1 MINDYETKTM
11 KQVIYP
17 LASLFLALSCGGGV
31 GKTIDSEPSVQR
43 VREIK
48 TAKTRSDI
56 YIEDQS
62 RYSPSFIKGLAAY
75 DGTIS
80 LVDNYIVT
88 DHDTTLFPEI
98 TPLNQP
104 VVFKAT
110 NVKYNYTLTITRT
123 NLTNFNYRF
132 HLDSKDS
139 KVVFEKS
146 GEAVLSSFFFLAT
159 EIDDDSETGEGY
171 ASYEYWDKTA
181 DYWFAIRIGSDAD
194 RNGKHRA
201 RLNYGCKDEERPTM
215 ALTDCPT
222 LRTE

>member
-1 MINDYETKTM
+1 M
-11 KQVIYP
+11 KQIIYP
-17 LASLFLALSCGGGV
+17 LAFLFLALSCGGGV
-31 GKTIDSEPSVQR
+31 RKTIDSESSAQR
-43 VREIK
+43 VQAVK
-48 TAKTRSDI
+48 TVKTKSDI

-75 DGTIS
+75 DGSIS

-98 TPLNQP
+98 MPLNQP

-110 NVKYNYTLTITRT
+110 NVKYNYTLTVTRT
-123 NLTNFNYRF
+123 NLTDFHYRF
-132 HLDSKDS
+132 QLDSKDN

-146 GEAVLSSFFFLAT
+146 GEAVLGSFFFLAT

-171 ASYEYWDKTA
+171 PSYEYYDKT
-181 DYWFAIRIGSDAD
+181 DGCWFAVRIGRDRD
-194 RNGKHRA
+194 RNGKYRA
-201 RLNYGCKDEERPTM
+201 RVKYGCEDQERPTM
-215 ALTDCPT
+215 ALADCPT